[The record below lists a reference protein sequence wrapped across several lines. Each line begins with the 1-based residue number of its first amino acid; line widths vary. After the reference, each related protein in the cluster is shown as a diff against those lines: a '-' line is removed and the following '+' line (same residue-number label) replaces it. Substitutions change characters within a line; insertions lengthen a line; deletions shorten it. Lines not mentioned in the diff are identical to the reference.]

1 MLNKVHGTLES
12 PVKGWDG
19 EKEGGRGEGGS
30 EGEREGGSEGRKGGK
45 GGKEGGEGRGGR
57 EGKCLKTDSLTL
69 PIFKLNH
76 LKKKSLFH

>member
-19 EKEGGRGEGGS
+19 EKEGGRG
-30 EGEREGGSEGRKGGK
+30 EGGSEGRKGGK